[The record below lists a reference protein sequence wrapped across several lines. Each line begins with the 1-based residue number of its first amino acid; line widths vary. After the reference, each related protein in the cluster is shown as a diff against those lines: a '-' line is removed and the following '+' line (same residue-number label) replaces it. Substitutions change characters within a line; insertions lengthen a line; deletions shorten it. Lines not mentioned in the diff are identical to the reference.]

1 VDFPIRRSGLPGELA
16 AITAV
21 ISVGYWAEVDK
32 NSIVSTLN
40 ASLFSFSEPDN
51 FVVFQYGTPLTDSNF
66 VGTPS
71 RTLELDLVWRR
82 RSRNCGIDSPIDVT
96 NHQRCRAGDS
106 GLLAFLRL
114 RDAVE

>member
-1 VDFPIRRSGLPGELA
+1 MP
-16 AITAV
+16 AV
-21 ISVGYWAEVDK
+21 ITVGYWAEVHK
-32 NSIVSTLN
+32 NSIVPTLN
-40 ASLFSFSEPDN
+40 AFLFSFGEPDN
-51 FVVFQYGTPLTDSNF
+51 SVVFQYGTP
-66 VGTPS
+66 

-82 RSRNCGIDSPIDVT
+82 RTRNCGIDSPIDIT

>member
-1 VDFPIRRSGLPGELA
+1 MDFPIRRSGLPGELA

-66 VGTPS
+66 VGTPVPEPS
-71 RTLELDLVWRR
+71 SLTLFGAGGAGIAGLIRRLTLQITSVVGPGTLVFWLF
-82 RSRNCGIDSPIDVT
+82 C
-96 NHQRCRAGDS
+96 A
-106 GLLAFLRL
+106 
-114 RDAVE
+114 